1 MTPLERAAKRPIEML
16 IPYLGYGEKDSA
28 SGLDR
33 MDTYGHKNYTF
44 IAQYF
49 DDLKAKGYSFYN
61 TRKQGGEWCDMTVDW
76 AMCQAFGPENARAVL
91 YQPMESCGAG
101 CVFSAN
107 YYRQNGAWISRGG
120 EPRTGDQIFFG
131 PKGDETHTGLVERV
145 DASNVYTIEG
155 NTSDRLL
162 RKSYGRNESKI
173 AGYGRP
179 NYQAVAY
186 LFIDGDTPIQD
197 DEEEIDMDDVRK
209 LVEQIVDERIDEA
222 LGPMIHNYAEIPWA
236 SVRGEVEE
244 MVKLGVIDGGTSA
257 EVNPDDV
264 NMRLQLLRVLVVA
277 KRFALKVVDELPGEE
292 AREVLIAELERMLAE
307 LKAE

>member
-1 MTPLERAAKRPIEML
+1 MATKTIR
-16 IPYLGYGEKDSA
+16 S
-28 SGLDR
+28 S
-33 MDTYGHKNYTF
+33 

-49 DDLKAKGYSFYN
+49 DDLKAGGYSFYN

-76 AMCQAFGPENARAVL
+76 AMCKAFGPENARAVL

-101 CVFSAN
+101 CCFSAQ
-107 YYRQNGAWISRGG
+107 YYRDHGAWISRGG

-179 NYQAVAY
+179 NYQVVAY
-186 LFIDGDTPIQD
+186 LFIDGDTPIHD
-197 DEEEIDMDDVRK
+197 DEEEIDMDEVKKLIAARKPTRAEIMEATGDQWVETFADLPNWAKPEIRELIELGALKGTKPAETVEDVTIAGSVNNLIR
-209 LVEQIVDERIDEA
+209 
-222 LGPMIHNYAEIPWA
+222 PMIIAFRAVKAAAGDAPKEVLADMLKRVLAGIYAE
-236 SVRGEVEE
+236 
-244 MVKLGVIDGGTSA
+244 D
-257 EVNPDDV
+257 
-264 NMRLQLLRVLVVA
+264 
-277 KRFALKVVDELPGEE
+277 
-292 AREVLIAELERMLAE
+292 
-307 LKAE
+307 